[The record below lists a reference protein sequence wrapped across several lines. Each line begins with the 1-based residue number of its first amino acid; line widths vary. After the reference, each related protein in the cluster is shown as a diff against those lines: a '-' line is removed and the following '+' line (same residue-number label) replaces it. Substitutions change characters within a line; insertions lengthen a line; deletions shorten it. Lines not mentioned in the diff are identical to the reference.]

1 MTAENLQGQQDG
13 TKQILLFSRRNE
25 LRDQQSE
32 WYWRAVDVNSAI
44 RKRCQGSIEIG
55 ILSGQGDSIVKSR
68 RKSRRY
74 NYTPSA
80 TNHSPVESMLRMGPN
95 ASAQDIFNMG
105 KLTMVNLDTDT

>member
-1 MTAENLQGQQDG
+1 MERSRFYYLAAEMNYEISSQNG
-13 TKQILLFSRRNE
+13 TGERSI
-25 LRDQQSE
+25 
-32 WYWRAVDVNSAI
+32 DVNSAI

-74 NYTPSA
+74 NYTPGA

-95 ASAQDIFNMG
+95 ASAQDIFNMR
-105 KLTMVNLDTDT
+105 KLTMVNLDTDI